1 MRKKCY
7 WLFTIHTDNMLSDVL
22 DPTRVLYVLSLQD
35 VFLGVKMLL
44 EIHGRGRKK

>member
-22 DPTRVLYVLSLQD
+22 DPTRVLYV
-35 VFLGVKMLL
+35 KT
-44 EIHGRGRKK
+44 EINRKV